1 MADERITAP
10 AGSTGL
16 MRFYD
21 VSASNIQLDPKLVV
35 GFAVFV
41 IVIELLLQIF
51 AR

>member
-1 MADERITAP
+1 MANERITAP

-21 VSASNIQLDPKLVV
+21 VSSSNVQLDPQLVI

-41 IVIELLLQIF
+41 IVIELLMQAF
-51 AR
+51 